1 MNLVDK
7 VVFKETIVREA
18 RRLHRGHRARIYT
31 TIAQVAQVAQPFEQ
45 SAQPELRCS
54 VAQVAQLH

>member
-1 MNLVDK
+1 MNLVDE

-18 RRLHRGHRARIYT
+18 QWLHRGDRARIYT
-31 TIAQVAQVAQPFEQ
+31 TIAQVAQVAQPTEQ

-54 VAQVAQLH
+54 VAQVAQSI